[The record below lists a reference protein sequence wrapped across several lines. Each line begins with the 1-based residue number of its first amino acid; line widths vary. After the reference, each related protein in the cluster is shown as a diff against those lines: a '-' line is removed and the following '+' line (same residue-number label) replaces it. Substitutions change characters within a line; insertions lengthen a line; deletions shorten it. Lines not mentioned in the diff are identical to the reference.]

1 MVIYQNQNLSL
12 ELVHRNFNLQLPNKL
27 KCVIQV
33 HKDGT
38 IFKKPQQ
45 QQEQEQEPK

>member
-27 KCVIQV
+27 KCMIQV

-38 IFKKPQQ
+38 IFQKPQQ
-45 QQEQEQEPK
+45 QQEQQEQEK